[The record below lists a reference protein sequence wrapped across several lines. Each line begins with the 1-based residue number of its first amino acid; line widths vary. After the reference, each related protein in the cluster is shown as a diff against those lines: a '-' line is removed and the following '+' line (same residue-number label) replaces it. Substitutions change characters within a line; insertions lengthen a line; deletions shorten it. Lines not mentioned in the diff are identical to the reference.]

1 MEHPALTHIEKTLAE
16 AYRKEIDQ
24 EENVWRSLPFFAATL
39 ALQLAA
45 IFQVITRLPPM
56 GTVAGWASAVAMGLT
71 GLLMAV
77 ALVLLA
83 ACITPRKMQ
92 HVADETALLRFAEA
106 LIQAEQDESPPGRQI
121 SSDGASSLKRKLC
134 EQYAVATE
142 YNRSI
147 RRRRDKLRAYAGLCV
162 LASVMTTLLLVTA
175 ASVHYFP
182 RWSNAGGGHGPA
194 CEG

>member
-45 IFQVITRLPPM
+45 IFQVITRLPTLD
-56 GTVAGWASAVAMGLT
+56 TVEGWASAVAMGLT
-71 GLLMAV
+71 GVLMAV

-83 ACITPRKMQ
+83 ACIAPRKTQ
-92 HVADETALLRFAEA
+92 NITDETALLRYAEA
-106 LIQAEQDESPPGRQI
+106 LVRAEQTESSQGRQI
-121 SSDGASSLKRKLC
+121 TRDAASSLKRELC

-142 YNRSI
+142 YNRGI
-147 RRRRDKLRAYAGLCV
+147 RRQRDMLRAYAGLCV
-162 LASVMTTLLLVTA
+162 IASVITTLLLVTA

-182 RWSNAGGGHGPA
+182 P
-194 CEG
+194 